1 MPTDEWFDGILSK
14 TDKTEMMND
23 FASSVRVH
31 LDAMHELGQV
41 ADEGM
46 TIAIDIHL
54 IPRWDKKP
62 GIDLMRSRRKNGT
75 GTFERYITAQCVDGG
90 PRPVLGVLRTGPL
103 RTCVILCATWL
114 QYAAAWAVTSGPFCL
129 IVNSSLRVS
138 LRPLKRWAWAILC
151 RARTNII
158 VDAIAEFAADRRTA
172 ASESCITNADGMSVR
187 YIMIIAE
194 RKKKRKK
201 SGKEKSDGADLRPE
215 ERFIGFATNMQ
226 LKDSELHSK
235 RWDIETG
242 YRMIEETRART
253 RSTKTVFRIFCFLYF
268 VVMFDA
274 WVMINAVLCAV
285 SKPDR
290 KTRKRMT
297 QTQLQ
302 IWIIAVPVR
311 HEPGSKTR
319 LTSDRRIHTKHLQQ
333 TSNVSSE
340 TFCQMYKSVV
350 QKNRL
355 FLRYPMPARYRKN
368 QHVL

>member
-1 MPTDEWFDGILSK
+1 MRVIVPC
-14 TDKTEMMND
+14 MNTH
-23 FASSVRVH
+23 VV
-31 LDAMHELGQV
+31 
-41 ADEGM
+41 
-46 TIAIDIHL
+46 
-54 IPRWDKKP
+54 
-62 GIDLMRSRRKNGT
+62 
-75 GTFERYITAQCVDGG
+75 
-90 PRPVLGVLRTGPL
+90 
-103 RTCVILCATWL
+103 
-114 QYAAAWAVTSGPFCL
+114 
-129 IVNSSLRVS
+129 
-138 LRPLKRWAWAILC
+138 
-151 RARTNII
+151 
-158 VDAIAEFAADRRTA
+158 VDAIAEFAAGKRPV
-172 ASESCITNADGMSVR
+172 ASELYITNADGVSVR
-187 YIMIIAE
+187 YAMITAE
-194 RKKKRKK
+194 RNKKRRKNTK
-201 SGKEKSDGADLRPE
+201 SAGTDLRLE
-215 ERFIGFATNMQ
+215 ERFIGFATSMH
-226 LKDSELHSK
+226 LGDPEPYSK

-274 WVMINAVLCAV
+274 WVMINAMLCAV